1 MGNYHNYKMRYISKL
16 SILKD
21 YIIIGCDNGKGVFV
35 FEKTTGTITKIDFDF
50 GHYIGDIISLGN
62 NMMAIVSTMKDSE
75 PRVNIFGVSKTAPHH
90 HLFSLESEPSSQET
104 SAAINSNKS
113 IFVSG
118 SYTRN
123 LSSYSMNTDRTFTRL
138 HSIIVPTCSCS
149 GIRVVKFHPE
159 IQNLL
164 FVAVGNTIFQYK
176 VSDSGKFEFL
186 AELSGHPD
194 WINSLEF
201 SPDGTI
207 MASGSYNLEKKDTL
221 IVWNINGFEPAVLSQ
236 SLQGHTTPVN
246 SVAFSP
252 DGTVLASGSVDQT
265 IRIWKKE
272 GKEWICKQ
280 VLGEPNSGPNYNFIN
295 QVVFDPTD
303 PTLLISGSSTGQVV
317 FWRLSGG
324 EWRLKSEIV
333 I

>member
-1 MGNYHNYKMRYISKL
+1 MTD
-16 SILKD
+16 ILIVSLNN
-21 YIIIGCDNGKGVFV
+21 YIIIGCKKTGGVFV
-35 FEKTTGTITKIDFDF
+35 LEKTTGIITKIDFDF
-50 GHYIGDIISLGN
+50 GNSIRDIISLGN
-62 NMMAIVSTMKDSE
+62 NRIAIVSMMKDSKS
-75 PRVNIFGVSKTAPHH
+75 RVNIFDLFETAPHH
-90 HLFSLESEPSSQET
+90 HLFSLESDKGSQET
-104 SAAINSNKS
+104 TAAINSNKT
-113 IFVSG
+113 IIVTG
-118 SYTRN
+118 SYTKN
-123 LSSYSMNTDRTFTRL
+123 LSSYSFNADGTFTRL

-149 GIRVVKFHPE
+149 GIRVVKFHL
-159 IQNLL
+159 QNRNLL
-164 FVAVGNTIFQYK
+164 FVVVGNTIFQYK
-176 VSDSGKFEFL
+176 VSDSGKFELL

-201 SPDGTI
+201 SRDGTI
-207 MASGSYNLEKKDTL
+207 MASGSSDPKQRDFL

-236 SLQGHTTPVN
+236 ILQGHTTQVN

-252 DGTVLASGSVDQT
+252 DGTVLASGSVNQT

-272 GKEWICKQ
+272 GEEWICKQ

-324 EWRLKSEIV
+324 EWRLESEIV